1 MNLREFLRGGYQTL
15 DDITVV
21 SNHGRPVF
29 TVHPHSSPP
38 GSNAYGSNETVADV
52 EVRETQP
59 PARGRTRVR

>member
-29 TVHPHSSPP
+29 TVHPHSPPP
-38 GSNAYGSNETVADV
+38 GSNAHGSNDTVADV
-52 EVRETQP
+52 EVSVTP
-59 PARGRTRVR
+59 APARGRTRVR